1 MILTNEIQRDQRYRA
16 LGLEVIVAKEL
27 AAIRSVMQRA
37 PPCHFRALGPKPWR
51 DRLQQPFIA
60 E

>member
-37 PPCHFRALGPKPWR
+37 TMSLSSPWPET
-51 DRLQQPFIA
+51 LA
-60 E
+60 